1 MEEPTSQEIEAI
13 QLREEHVQEI
23 LATPPN
29 WLVSWG
35 TTVVFGAMALLIA
48 VAWWVQYPDLVNAP
62 IILTTPQP
70 PVQVI
75 SPTAGNLT
83 KLLVKENQLV
93 KSGQRLAIIKS
104 LANPEDVFKLEQFL
118 MPLHYLH
125 PDTLLQLQLPKN
137 PQLGELQAIYSDF
150 VQYLEN
156 YQLYLEQQTELKQIP
171 FLQQEISYLNELNL
185 GLIQKDSTFQTEIKL
200 AQQNYARQKEALDIG
215 GIVAEKVEQIETQIL
230 QYKRQRQDIKLA
242 ILNNHIRVNELNNK
256 IANIRQRTEE
266 ASKGQYILA
275 KESLKR
281 LKSELQ
287 QWLENYVLIAPIKGQ
302 IAFYQYWSEQQ
313 YILANTEV
321 FTILPE
327 IKEVTG
333 KIFLPV
339 LGSGKV
345 EVGQKVNIK
354 LSAFPYRE
362 YGIIEGRVE
371 QISLVSKESTL
382 MVNIKL
388 PNGLKSSYK
397 KELPFRQQMQGS
409 AEIITKNR
417 RLLERFIDS
426 FLTGK

>member
-1 MEEPTSQEIEAI
+1 MEEPTTQEIEAI

-29 WLVSWG
+29 WLISWG
-35 TTVVFGAMALLIA
+35 TTIVFGALALLIT
-48 VAWWVQYPDLVNAP
+48 VAWWVQYPDIVLAP

-70 PVQVI
+70 PVQVV
-75 SPTAGNLT
+75 SPRAGNLT
-83 KLLVKENQLV
+83 KLLIKENQTV

-104 LANPEDVFKLEQFL
+104 LAKPEDVFQLEEFL
-118 MPLHYLH
+118 MPLQQLH

-137 PQLGELQAIYSDF
+137 QQLGELQTAYSDF

-156 YQLYLEQQTELKQIP
+156 YQLYLAQQTELKQIP
-171 FLQQEISYLNELNL
+171 FLQKEINYLEELNI
-185 GLIQKDSTFQTEIKL
+185 GLMEKDSIFQAEIKL
-200 AQQNYARQKEALDIG
+200 AQQNYARQKEALAIG

-230 QYKRQRQDIKLA
+230 QYNRQRQDIKLQ
-242 ILNNHIRVNELNNK
+242 ILDYRIRANDLNNK
-256 IANIRQRTEE
+256 ISNIRQRTEE

-281 LKSELQ
+281 LKMELQ
-287 QWLENYVLIAPIKGQ
+287 QWLENYVLIAPIEGQ

-327 IKEVTG
+327 ITEVTG

-345 EVGQKVNIK
+345 EIGQEVNIK

-362 YGIIEGRVE
+362 YGIVEGRVE
-371 QISLVSKESTL
+371 QISLVSKQSTL
-382 MVNIKL
+382 MVNIAL
-388 PNGLKSSYK
+388 PNGLKSSYN
-397 KELPFRQQMQGS
+397 KELPFRQQMEGS

-417 RLLERFIDS
+417 RLLERFMDS